1 MEVHY
6 IGFIQTWS
14 AFWQEIYQAL
24 LHKQNSNTDCE
35 AICSR
40 GTIRRMTLKRGK
52 NFEEKNEYNKER
64 KRKRKQSW
72 KYKTKKMTR
81 WHTNIYAL
89 SPWSRVVIEK
99 VLVAEVIKKSIA
111 IYVAR
116 QFIQLASSQLTHPVT
131 PWESIK
137 IAAKETISLICGNPQ
152 VFFYYLH

>member
-1 MEVHY
+1 
-6 IGFIQTWS
+6 
-14 AFWQEIYQAL
+14 
-24 LHKQNSNTDCE
+24 
-35 AICSR
+35 
-40 GTIRRMTLKRGK
+40 
-52 NFEEKNEYNKER
+52 
-64 KRKRKQSW
+64 
-72 KYKTKKMTR
+72 MTR